1 MEACKG
7 EALVLCH
14 EVKLPKLSTGNNPL
28 VILLHG
34 VGSNEKHLFSFANY
48 FPENFIVVSARAPFT
63 IAPNKYAWFEV
74 QFLQHKRVINEE
86 QEAKS
91 TQILNQ
97 FISQAAQRYGADEQQ
112 VFLVGFSQGA
122 IMSYTMGL
130 IRPNKIKA
138 VVAIAGRL
146 LDQTKEMI
154 ASQEALKNIQFL
166 IQEGTEDQMMPLQ
179 YGLDAADFLNSQGV
193 KNELKKYAIDH
204 TVSLE
209 EVHDLVEWISA
220 IN

>member
-14 EVKLPKLSTGNNPL
+14 EVRKPSVSTGKNPM

-34 VGSNEKHLFSFANY
+34 VGSNEKHMFDQANL
-48 FPENFIVVSARAPFT
+48 FPENYIVVAARAPFKLG
-63 IAPNKYAWFEV
+63 PGKYAWFEV
-74 QFLQHKRVINEE
+74 QFLANQRIINEE

-91 TQILNQ
+91 VQILNQ

-112 VFLVGFSQGA
+112 VFLIGFSQGA

-130 IRPNKIKA
+130 IRPNKIKG

-146 LDQTKEMI
+146 LDQTKSII
-154 ASQEALKNIQFL
+154 ASKEALKQIQFL
-166 IQEGTEDQMMPLQ
+166 IFQGTQDTVMPMH
-179 YGLDAADFLNSQGV
+179 YGNEAADYLAQ
-193 KNELKKYAIDH
+193 IC
-204 TVSLE
+204 VSYQKREFPVGHYIVPE
-209 EVHDLVEWISA
+209 EWNDLIQWMQTC
-220 IN
+220 

>member
-14 EVKLPKLSTGNNPL
+14 EVKLPKLSTGKNPL

-48 FPENFIVVSARAPFT
+48 FPDNFIVVSARAPFN
-63 IAPNKYAWFEV
+63 IGQDKYAWFEV
-74 QFLQHKRVINEE
+74 QFLQNTRVINEE

-91 TQILNQ
+91 VQILNQ
-97 FISQAAQRYGADEQQ
+97 FISQAVQRFGADEQQ

-146 LDQTKEMI
+146 LEQTKGLI
-154 ASQEALKNIQFL
+154 ASKEALKNIQFL
-166 IQEGTEDQMMPLQ
+166 IQEGTADLMMPLQ
-179 YGLDAADFLNSQGV
+179 YGLEAAIFLNSKGI

-209 EVHDLVEWISA
+209 EVHDLVAWIQSR
-220 IN
+220 

>member
-7 EALVLCH
+7 TALVLCH
-14 EVKLPKLSTGNNPL
+14 EVRKPKISDGKNPM

-34 VGSNEKHLFSFANY
+34 VGSNEKSMFAYAHL
-48 FPENFIVVSARAPFT
+48 FPENFIVVAARAPFE
-63 IAPNKYAWFEV
+63 IGAEKYAWFEV
-74 QFLQHKRVINEE
+74 QFLANQRIINEE

-91 TQILNQ
+91 VQILNQ

-130 IRPNKIKA
+130 VRPNKIKG

-146 LDQTKEMI
+146 LEQTKSII
-154 ASQEALKNIQFL
+154 ASRVALQKIRFFILQ
-166 IQEGTEDQMMPLQ
+166 GTDDNMMPLQ
-179 YGLDAADFLNSQGV
+179 YGMDAAAFLESAGV
-193 KNELKKYAIDH
+193 NYQLKKYPIGH
-204 TVSLE
+204 YISE
-209 EVHDLVEWISA
+209 EEWNEILQW
-220 IN
+220 INSF